1 MCAQIIPKTGGRNLT
16 KARDLQAFV
25 AAWYTRWD
33 ASQTAC
39 PVLNSSPLASTSP
52 ARIAPRAM

>member
-1 MCAQIIPKTGGRNLT
+1 MCRQIILKTGGRNLT
-16 KARDLQAFV
+16 KAQGVHAFLATV
-25 AAWYTRWD
+25 CTHQD

-52 ARIAPRAM
+52 ARIAPSAM